1 MKDTHREPVLMR
13 RFMTQLA
20 QPALSY
26 LMDHIVAG
34 RCLLPGAAM
43 FEATAAAGSTLPDAS
58 GLDLCLAGISIPTPV
73 VMRAAKLQ
81 TLTCLVDLPQGAV
94 HLQESSLAGP
104 GMFVSVK
111 CCSVLCTLSLILMLQ
126 STKKQGIIHCVG
138 VCRT

>member
-1 MKDTHREPVLMR
+1 MR

-43 FEATAAAGSTLPDAS
+43 FEATAAAGSTLADAS
-58 GLDLCLAGISIPTPV
+58 GLNVCLAGISIPAPV
-73 VMRAAKLQ
+73 VMQAAKLQ

-104 GMFVSVK
+104 GVSVPMT
-111 CCSVLCTLSLILMLQ
+111 CRSELRPLSLIICH
-126 STKKQGIIHCVG
+126 KVPRCKG
-138 VCRT
+138 